1 MTISIRH
8 ARIVLDALQKHDVF
22 TVRFVGE
29 TKDRQITKFREVARR
44 GRKGGM
50 DLFFRDSEGTE
61 YFVADRANFV
71 KGFTAPSEGD
81 DAVFTVTRLSD
92 NAEMRFSS
100 RREIGKGEL
109 PAHLHI
115 VSMPLDQLP
124 KVEHVRAWKN
134 AAERAVSPPSE
145 G

>member
-1 MTISIRH
+1 MSTLSIRH
-8 ARIVLDALQKHDVF
+8 ARTVLDALQKHDVF

-50 DLFFRDSEGTE
+50 DLFFRDAEGTE

-71 KGFTAPSEGD
+71 KGFTSPSEGD
-81 DAVFTVTRLSD
+81 DAVFTITRLSD
-92 NAEMRFSS
+92 NVEVRFST

-115 VSMPLDQLP
+115 VSMPVEQLP
-124 KVEHVRAWKN
+124 KVQHVRAWKT
-134 AAERAVSPPSE
+134 AAERAATPT
-145 G
+145 